1 MKSTRTL
8 TKISLLLSL
17 LLAGTG
23 LSSPVFAAPAA
34 APAAP
39 WDTQLNPAA
48 HQANAVFNDY
58 KFRDGETLAQ
68 VKLHYAT
75 LGKAHRNA
83 QGEIDNAILV
93 LHWTGADSRA
103 LLSPVWTKS
112 LYGPGRP
119 LDSSRYYLIFA
130 DSIGHGQSSKPSDG
144 LKAKFPNYDY
154 GDMVDLQ
161 HKLVTETLGIKH
173 LHAVIGMSMGGMNA
187 WQWAVA
193 YPNMM
198 DGIMPVVS
206 LPIKV
211 SGRNLLW
218 RRMIVDSVR
227 ADPAWHNG
235 NYTQAPE
242 SWLQGYNILRMMIDS
257 APDLQRTIPD
267 GAAADKFLANNR
279 FTANHIDTNDV
290 IYSLKSSFSYNPQ
303 PDLNKI
309 TTKLYAL
316 NFSDDEFNPDSL
328 RVLETEVPKLK
339 QGRYVVQAGTP
350 TSPGHFTMTRPDL
363 WANHVGEFMQWIGDK
378 RVKRPASRAES
389 QTSP

>member
-48 HQANAVFNDY
+48 HQADAVFANY
-58 KFRDGETLAQ
+58 TFRDGETLAQ

-103 LLSPVWTKS
+103 LLSPVWTTS

-119 LDSSRYYLIFA
+119 LDSNRYYLIFA

-161 HKLVTETLGIKH
+161 HKLVTETLGIQH

-198 DGIMPVVS
+198 DGVMPVVS

-218 RRMIVDSVR
+218 RRMIVDAVR
-227 ADPAWHNG
+227 ADPTWHNG

-257 APDLQRTIPD
+257 APDLQRAIPD
-267 GAAADKFLANNR
+267 GAAADKFLVNNR

-290 IYSLKSSFSYNPQ
+290 LYSLKSSFSYNPQ
-303 PDLNKI
+303 PDLSKI

-328 RVLETEVPKLK
+328 AR
-339 QGRYVVQAGTP
+339 AGNR
-350 TSPGHFTMTRPDL
+350 G
-363 WANHVGEFMQWIGDK
+363 
-378 RVKRPASRAES
+378 AEA
-389 QTSP
+389 

>member
-48 HQANAVFNDY
+48 HQADAVFANY

-75 LGKAHRNA
+75 LGKTHRNA

-119 LDSSRYYLIFA
+119 LDSNRYYLIFA

-193 YPNMM
+193 YPDMM
-198 DGIMPVVS
+198 DGVMPVVS
-206 LPIKV
+206 LPIRV

-227 ADPAWHNG
+227 ADPTWRDG

-279 FTANHIDTNDV
+279 FIANHIDTNDV
-290 IYSLKSSFSYNPQ
+290 LYSLKSSFSYNPQ
-303 PDLNKI
+303 PDLSKI

-350 TSPGHFTMTRPDL
+350 KSPGHFTMTRPDL
-363 WANHVGEFMQWIGDK
+363 WANHVGEFMQWISDK
-378 RVKRPASRAES
+378 G
-389 QTSP
+389 

>member
-23 LSSPVFAAPAA
+23 LSSPVFASSAA

-48 HQANAVFNDY
+48 HQADAVFANY

-119 LDSSRYYLIFA
+119 LDSNRYYLIFA

-198 DGIMPVVS
+198 DGVMPVVS

-218 RRMIVDSVR
+218 RRMIVDAVR
-227 ADPAWHNG
+227 ADPTWHNG

-303 PDLNKI
+303 PDLSKI

-350 TSPGHFTMTRPDL
+350 TSPGHFTMTRPNL

-378 RVKRPASRAES
+378 G
-389 QTSP
+389 

>member
-34 APAAP
+34 VPAAP

-48 HQANAVFNDY
+48 HQADAVFANY

-119 LDSSRYYLIFA
+119 LDSNRYYLIFA

-198 DGIMPVVS
+198 DGVMPVVS

-218 RRMIVDSVR
+218 RRMIVDAVR
-227 ADPAWHNG
+227 ADPTWHNG

-303 PDLNKI
+303 PDLSKI

-378 RVKRPASRAES
+378 G
-389 QTSP
+389 